1 MLAAVIAINYDGRRF
16 ALVENSEAG
25 EVGAGTVFRYRQ
37 RGPVVWAT
45 YEGGRV
51 LFGTLVAS
59 ADAAGKL
66 DMRYSHVNARGEL
79 MTGRCRSIPEVLPD
93 GRLRL
98 HESWQWTCG
107 DFASG
112 QSIVEEVAP
121 DDAPDA
127 DAV

>member
-1 MLAAVIAINYDGRRF
+1 MMSAVMSAINYDGRRF
-16 ALVENSEAG
+16 AAVENSETGDAD
-25 EVGAGTVFRYRQ
+25 AATVFHYRQ
-37 RGPVVWAT
+37 RGSVVWAT

-51 LFGTLVAS
+51 RFGTLVAS
-59 ADAAGKL
+59 CDGAGKL

-79 MTGRCRSIPEVLPD
+79 MTGRCRSIPELLPD

-112 QSIVEEVAP
+112 QSVVEEIQHE
-121 DDAPDA
+121 D
-127 DAV
+127 

>member
-1 MLAAVIAINYDGRRF
+1 MLPAMMSAISYDGRRF
-16 ALVENSEAG
+16 VSVENSEAG
-25 EVGAGTVFRYRQ
+25 EVGEGTVFHYRQ

-51 LFGTLVAS
+51 RFGTLVA
-59 ADAAGKL
+59 ACDEAGKL
-66 DMRYSHVNARGEL
+66 DMRYSHVNASGAL
-79 MTGRCRSIPEVLPD
+79 MTGRCRSIPETLPD

-112 QSIVEEVAP
+112 QSIVEEVRQ
-121 DDAPDA
+121 DD
-127 DAV
+127 

>member
-1 MLAAVIAINYDGRRF
+1 MMSAVMIAINYDGRRF
-16 ALVENSEAG
+16 VSVENSETG
-25 EVGAGTVFRYRQ
+25 EVGAGTVFQYRQ

-45 YEGGRV
+45 YEGGQV
-51 LFGTLVAS
+51 LFGTLVAN

-112 QSIVEEVAP
+112 QSIVEEVRP
-121 DDAPDA
+121 EVTSDK
-127 DAV
+127 